1 MEISVNGKWNI
12 YMKNTKKF
20 IYIYIYI
27 CTCDKDI
34 EKGIYGCL
42 EN

>member
-20 IYIYIYI
+20 IYI

>member
-12 YMKNTKKF
+12 YMKNTN
-20 IYIYIYI
+20 
-27 CTCDKDI
+27 TCDKDI